1 MWIEIIAVVSGV
13 FAALAL
19 VFALLG
25 WMKAGKAKTIAESAT
40 SRAKD
45 AIDQAG
51 EATARAREA
60 VAHADE
66 ATAVFD
72 EQRETANANNVMVRD
87 ANGLATEALRLT
99 RVEHDRVQRREDEL
113 HEVNWGVTWD
123 DRPPLNE
130 PEHVIDRRLR
140 VVQYGPDDAL
150 GVKVFFYVGSFRALT
165 REVGDMKCD
174 AHLTLFP
181 LQRERLV
188 EEQLN
193 RRWKDGAGNP
203 VSMSSDS
210 PSVISAV
217 EGAAYQAFNF
227 STKVI
232 IRWKSSAG
240 ISHQSSFSFRPLSQH
255 QLGADVRYPLP

>member
-1 MWIEIIAVVSGV
+1 MWVMFVSVAAGVVAVVAV
-13 FAALAL
+13 A
-19 VFALLG
+19 FALLG
-25 WMKAGKAKTIAESAT
+25 WVRAKKAHQIAETAT
-40 SRAKD
+40 KRANE
-45 AIDQAG
+45 AI
-51 EATARAREA
+51 ARANEA
-60 VAHADE
+60 VAEAQGAVAQANE

-87 ANGLATEALRLT
+87 ANSLATEALRLT
-99 RVEHDRVQRREDEL
+99 RDEHDRVQRREDES

-123 DRPPLNE
+123 DRPPLDE
-130 PEHVIDRRLR
+130 PNHVLDRRLR

-181 LQRERLV
+181 LQRERLM

-193 RRWKDGAGNP
+193 RRWKDGSGND
-203 VSMSSDS
+203 VSMSADS

-217 EGAAYQAFNF
+217 EGAAYQAFHF
-227 STKVI
+227 ATKVI
-232 IRWKSSAG
+232 IRWNSPAG
-240 ISHQSSFSFRPLSQH
+240 ISHQKSYQFRPLSQH
-255 QLGADVRYPLP
+255 QLGADVRFPLP

>member
-1 MWIEIIAVVSGV
+1 MWVMIVVVAAAVV
-13 FAALAL
+13 AAVA
-19 VFALLG
+19 VVVAVLG
-25 WMKAGKAKTIAESAT
+25 WVKAGKATEIAELAT
-40 SRAKD
+40 SHAND
-45 AIDQAG
+45 AIERATRATVHAQ
-51 EATARAREA
+51 EATEQAN
-60 VAHADE
+60 E
-66 ATAVFD
+66 ATKVFD
-72 EQRETANANNVMVRD
+72 EQRETADTNNVMVRD
-87 ANGLATEALRLT
+87 ATSLATEALRLT
-99 RVEHDRVQRREDEL
+99 RDEHDRVQRREDEL

-140 VVQYGPDDAL
+140 VVQYGPDDAM
-150 GVKVFFYVGSFRALT
+150 GVKVFFFVGSFRVMT
-165 REVGDMKCD
+165 REAGDMKCD
-174 AHLTLFP
+174 SHLTLFP

-193 RRWKDGAGNP
+193 RRWKDSAGNS
-203 VSMSSDS
+203 VSMSPDS

-232 IRWKSSAG
+232 IRWNSPAG
-240 ISHQSSFSFRPLSQH
+240 VSHQKSYEFRPLSQH

>member
-1 MWIEIIAVVSGV
+1 MWVVIVAVSAAVVAV
-13 FAALAL
+13 AAVVLSL
-19 VFALLG
+19 VA
-25 WMKAGKAKTIAESAT
+25 WRRSGKANDVAELAT
-40 SRAKD
+40 SHAND
-45 AIDQAG
+45 AIERAN
-51 EATARAREA
+51 EATAQARQA
-60 VAHADE
+60 TAQADE
-66 ATAVFD
+66 ATQVFD

-87 ANGLATEALRLT
+87 ANSLATEALRLT
-99 RVEHDRVQRREDEL
+99 RDEHDRVQRREDEL

-150 GVKVFFYVGSFRALT
+150 GVKVFFFVGSFRVLT

-174 AHLTLFP
+174 SHVTLFP
-181 LQRERLV
+181 LQRERLI

-193 RRWKDGAGNP
+193 RRWKDGAGNA
-203 VSMSSDS
+203 VSMSPDS

-227 STKVI
+227 ATKVI
-232 IRWKSSAG
+232 IRWNSAAG
-240 ISHQSSFSFRPLSQH
+240 VSHQKSYEFRPLSQH